1 MVYSFPINL
10 DKNDIVRKDKDFNT
24 LTLSTGT
31 QPFFALTFS
40 CSFGILAIHY
50 VKIKLLKMVTSK
62 HIALDGIS
70 KTIETQYRPQ

>member
-10 DKNDIVRKDKDFNT
+10 DKNNIVRKDKDIVHFHI
-24 LTLSTGT
+24 STGT

-70 KTIETQYRPQ
+70 QTIETQYRPQ